1 MVEFD
6 RHHDHPHSQFNL
18 GVIDA
23 EACLFDKDGTLLRLL
38 GVSKS
43 SGPGLYDIAGPVQF
57 DRHHQPPSLPV
68 QPGGY

>member
-1 MVEFD
+1 MEFD

-23 EACLFDKDGTLLRLL
+23 EACLFDKVGTLLRLL

-43 SGPGLYDIAGPVQF
+43 SGPGPYDIAGLVLF
-57 DRHHQPPSLPV
+57 DCHHNYSHFQV
-68 QPGGY
+68 NFFVEE

>member
-23 EACLFDKDGTLLRLL
+23 EACLFDKVGTLLMFH
-38 GVSKS
+38 
-43 SGPGLYDIAGPVQF
+43 VQGCAYLDF
-57 DRHHQPPSLPV
+57 QRKNKKKEKTNERGQH
-68 QPGGY
+68 